1 MKISEKVAFDIASKA
16 SNVYILMG
24 KKFIKMPKMVNFGEF
39 LKTEACG
46 QTELPDGLLLII
58 KFLLIILVITMKTKE
73 L

>member
-39 LKTEACG
+39 LKTEA
-46 QTELPDGLLLII
+46 ELPDGLLLII

>member
-1 MKISEKVAFDIASKA
+1 
-16 SNVYILMG
+16 
-24 KKFIKMPKMVNFGEF
+24 MVNFGEF